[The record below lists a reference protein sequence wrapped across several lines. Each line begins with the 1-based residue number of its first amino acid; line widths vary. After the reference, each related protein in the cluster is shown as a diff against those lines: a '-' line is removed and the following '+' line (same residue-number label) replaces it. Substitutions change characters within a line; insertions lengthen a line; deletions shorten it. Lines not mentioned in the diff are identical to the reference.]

1 MTKEAR
7 IYNVEKKVSSV
18 SSAGEIWTATR
29 KRMRLQHFLKLY
41 TKINSKC
48 IKDLNVGHDT
58 IEKRIWVGHSLT

>member
-7 IYNVEKKVSSV
+7 TYNVEKIVSSI
-18 SSAGEIWTATR
+18 SSAGETWTATC
-29 KRMRLQHFLKLY
+29 KRMRLQHSLKLY

-58 IEKRIWVGHSLT
+58 IKKRI